1 LHEILNT
8 LYRIEN
14 KKASQETSYKSLDES
29 LALIEQAVSGE
40 REAEL
45 FYDYLV
51 SVAPTTEFIYRGSRE
66 SFNG

>member
-1 LHEILNT
+1 MGLFFVH
-8 LYRIEN
+8 R
-14 KKASQETSYKSLDES
+14 ATSYKSLDEA

-40 REAEL
+40 REDEL